1 MTMKKRANVVLTL
14 AAILYAIV
22 FWFHLFIHESWMEAL
37 YWIVQSA
44 LIGSVADW
52 FAVEALFRK
61 PLGFPYHTA
70 LLPRKKVALSD
81 GIVVLV
87 LERFVKL
94 DQLQELL
101 AKEKIVPRIDRYL
114 RSEEGRLM
122 LRSRLHQLAKVVLY
136 SKTRKEWMGIAAG
149 RVREWWKSQQV
160 TPYVRDFLLSI
171 CDGKRGATQV
181 TELITY
187 LQAFLLSARGETWV
201 GSLVES
207 AVERKKSSSF
217 AMKLASLFGVVNT
230 EAMTKVVVEE
240 LQTELEEWKNPEG
253 EERTTFLRALKAQ
266 VELLSEEEAAGIT
279 IEAVYQG
286 WLQDAPIEE
295 ILESHVWPLLEK
307 TIEAPSSPFIQ
318 KGEELVF
325 RGWEAFI
332 QQETSVAEV
341 ESLFQKL
348 VYHLLP
354 MLHQWLGKIVKI
366 VLDDYSEKEF
376 IQFVESKVE
385 DDLAWI
391 RLNGAAVGAVL
402 GCFVWVVTLV
412 YDLIL
417 IG

>member
-1 MTMKKRANVVLTL
+1 MTMKRRANLVLTL
-14 AAILYAIV
+14 AGILYAIV
-22 FWFHLFIHESWMEAL
+22 FILQLFIQASWMEAI

-70 LLPRKKVALSD
+70 LLPRKKVALSE
-81 GIVVLV
+81 GIVTLV

-101 AKEKIVPRIDRYL
+101 AKEEVVPRIDRYL
-114 RSEEGRLM
+114 RSDDGRLM
-122 LRSRLHQLAKVVLY
+122 LRSRLHQLVRLVFH
-136 SKTRKEWMGIAAG
+136 SKSKEEWMALAASQ
-149 RVREWWKSQQV
+149 VRIWGKSQKV
-160 TPYVRDFLLSI
+160 TPYVRNFLLSI
-171 CDGKRGATQV
+171 CDGKRGITQI
-181 TELITY
+181 TELVVY
-187 LQAFLLSARGETWV
+187 LQDFLLSPRGEVWIGT
-201 GSLVES
+201 LVET
-207 AVERKKSSSF
+207 AVERKKASSF
-217 AMKLASLFGVVNT
+217 TMKLANLFGVVNV
-230 EAMTKVVVEE
+230 EAMTKTVVTE
-240 LQTELEEWKNPEG
+240 LQVELEAWKNPSG
-253 EERTTFLRALKAQ
+253 EARTTFLQAMKAQ
-266 VELLSEEEAAGIT
+266 VELLSEEEVAGIT
-279 IEAVYQG
+279 LEAVYQG
-286 WLQDAPIEE
+286 WLQDAPIEA
-295 ILESHVWPLLEK
+295 ILESYVWPLLEE
-307 TIEAPSSPFIQ
+307 TVEESSSPLIQ
-318 KGEELVF
+318 KAEELVF
-325 RGWEAFI
+325 RGWESFI
-332 QQETSVAEV
+332 QQESSVVEV

-402 GCFVWVVTLV
+402 GFFVWMVTLV